1 MSALYLLPSVNR
13 LLGGLTKTFD
23 VLPLDRSI
31 VDILQRLRFRCLDLL
46 LPIIEDLLPLSRRPY
61 QALGGLGGFLGVG
74 GSFGDASQEYS
85 IGDFSER
92 SHHRKVVLVGVLV
105 LCDH

>member
-1 MSALYLLPSVNR
+1 MSAFYLLHSLNR
-13 LLGGLTKTFD
+13 LLGGLTNTFY

-46 LPIIEDLLPLSRRPY
+46 LPVIEDLLPPPRRPH

-92 SHHRKVVLVGVLV
+92 SHHREVVLVGVLV
-105 LCDH
+105 LSDH